1 MKKSLIPFG
10 VFITLVIIMKVT
22 CPNESDHKEKI
33 CWGINQAIN
42 EKIGD
47 SDVSIEGIFRW
58 GGKMVL
64 KKGAKFFID
73 QSISVK
79 DYFVLSIG
87 YYTFNDTMTLSLW
100 VCSTTSSLMT
110 KMTYL
115 KN

>member
-1 MKKSLIPFG
+1 MPRYGLY
-10 VFITLVIIMKVT
+10 
-22 CPNESDHKEKI
+22 DHKEKI

-47 SDVSIEGIFRW
+47 SDISIEGIFRW

-87 YYTFNDTMTLSLW
+87 YYTFNDHNDIISLG
-100 VCSTTSSLMT
+100 MFNHIF
-110 KMTYL
+110 TYD
-115 KN
+115 KNDILEELEKNGF